1 MLFNIYGSLSKK
13 SNTSLIRIF
22 LNHIKT
28 KFKEENLLID
38 NIDFFFLKKRRN
50 YDTRPKKKALS
61 HVQSTCDEACI
72 ILTIKLET
80 PLIY

>member
-1 MLFNIYGSLSKK
+1 MLFNIYSPISKK
-13 SNTSLIRIF
+13 SSASLIRIF

-28 KFKEENLLID
+28 KFKEKNLLID
-38 NIDFFFLKKRRN
+38 NIDFFKKKIMTL
-50 YDTRPKKKALS
+50 DQKKKKKALS

>member
-1 MLFNIYGSLSKK
+1 MLFNIYSPISKK
-13 SNTSLIRIF
+13 SNASLIRIF

-38 NIDFFFLKKRRN
+38 NIDFLKKEIMTL
-50 YDTRPKKKALS
+50 DQKKKKALS